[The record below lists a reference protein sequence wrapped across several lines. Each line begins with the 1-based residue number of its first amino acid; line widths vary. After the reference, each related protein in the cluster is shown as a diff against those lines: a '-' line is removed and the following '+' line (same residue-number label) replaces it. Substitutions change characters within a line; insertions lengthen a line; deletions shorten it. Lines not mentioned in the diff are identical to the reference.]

1 MDDKT
6 RALVT
11 ALHEAPNEPGRLE
24 AARAHLMSTGKP
36 GSVVKLLEWWSG
48 KALDPVAAS
57 AALLDAARLAASDKA
72 RAEGL
77 AQKAVTRAPEN
88 PGLRDLHEV
97 VRQEEAVRLYAQRLQ
112 LLTEK
117 RAKTA
122 LVIGAYIDYANIVAK
137 TGRIDDAIEV
147 ILPVAEKDA
156 QAAELAVDLLQQRAR
171 ANPGGSSDDLRRA
184 VRLLRLQS
192 RQRPA
197 EAEALLGR
205 ALGFDPTDR
214 NVITDLEARV
224 AADRMIPHWEAHL
237 NALGSVTEAETRIK
251 LARALAAAGRTG
263 DAVRMLKVFEHE
275 PSIAAELQTLRSSRR
290 DASRVALLADLEAE
304 LASAPPARR
313 SSIPT
318 RADAPATL
326 PSVPPA
332 PKAPAFPPRAPA
344 PTTPSSPAAA
354 RRPASIPPP
363 NFGTPPSASD
373 FEEEATAVVSPDQR
387 LLEASTDLMSLDSAS
402 LANVD
407 SGAVTNPGDEPLGN
421 LADSLEPGPTASA
434 PLVDPPAPVATKAK
448 DKKPKKKAKA
458 KKAKKANLSEPP
470 AKLSFNQG
478 QLVPFTDEDD
488 EDDESPM
495 IDVNPRAVLPLG
507 NTVNGGGTS
516 LELVRLRDE
525 VVLGVTTL
533 RSGSAASEGFPGTIK
548 ITGDHAV
555 IRLMDADRASHK
567 KKDGSR
573 VEVGNADTKLL
584 VGERLEVERGKLS
597 WVLQIDTSR
606 PLAKGER
613 VLPWMAYAIGGIVAV
628 ISHLGLAGAI
638 EVAASAGVVSLE
650 VEDRPQEEIF
660 AEARLLPPEERPQ
673 PPPPRRR
680 PRRVRRPKAPTPP
693 ESRAELSQNLRTRLR
708 RA

>member
-251 LARALAAAGRTG
+251 LARAL
-263 DAVRMLKVFEHE
+263 
-275 PSIAAELQTLRSSRR
+275 
-290 DASRVALLADLEAE
+290 
-304 LASAPPARR
+304 
-313 SSIPT
+313 
-318 RADAPATL
+318 
-326 PSVPPA
+326 
-332 PKAPAFPPRAPA
+332 
-344 PTTPSSPAAA
+344 
-354 RRPASIPPP
+354 
-363 NFGTPPSASD
+363 
-373 FEEEATAVVSPDQR
+373 
-387 LLEASTDLMSLDSAS
+387 
-402 LANVD
+402 
-407 SGAVTNPGDEPLGN
+407 
-421 LADSLEPGPTASA
+421 
-434 PLVDPPAPVATKAK
+434 
-448 DKKPKKKAKA
+448 
-458 KKAKKANLSEPP
+458 
-470 AKLSFNQG
+470 
-478 QLVPFTDEDD
+478 
-488 EDDESPM
+488 
-495 IDVNPRAVLPLG
+495 
-507 NTVNGGGTS
+507 
-516 LELVRLRDE
+516 
-525 VVLGVTTL
+525 
-533 RSGSAASEGFPGTIK
+533 
-548 ITGDHAV
+548 
-555 IRLMDADRASHK
+555 
-567 KKDGSR
+567 
-573 VEVGNADTKLL
+573 
-584 VGERLEVERGKLS
+584 
-597 WVLQIDTSR
+597 
-606 PLAKGER
+606 
-613 VLPWMAYAIGGIVAV
+613 
-628 ISHLGLAGAI
+628 
-638 EVAASAGVVSLE
+638 
-650 VEDRPQEEIF
+650 
-660 AEARLLPPEERPQ
+660 
-673 PPPPRRR
+673 
-680 PRRVRRPKAPTPP
+680 
-693 ESRAELSQNLRTRLR
+693 
-708 RA
+708 